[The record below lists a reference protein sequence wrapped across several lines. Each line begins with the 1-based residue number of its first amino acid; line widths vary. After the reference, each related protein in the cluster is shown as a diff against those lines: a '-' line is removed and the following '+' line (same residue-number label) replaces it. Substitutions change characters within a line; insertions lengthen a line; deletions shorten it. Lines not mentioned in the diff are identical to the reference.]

1 MIHWIETFSDH
12 AEVLVYDWSQ
22 VGDPEI
28 VVEDV
33 ERVDFDK
40 YTVYDTQQSDWRR
53 QDKWD
58 WNSSRHTWWTALNQ
72 FTFFFL

>member
-1 MIHWIETFSDH
+1 
-12 AEVLVYDWSQ
+12 VYDWSE

-53 QDKWD
+53 EDKWD
-58 WNSSRHTWWTALNQ
+58 WNSSRHT
-72 FTFFFL
+72 